1 MVNSDKSIF
10 EYKISPFIQ
19 AGVVLAGILVFI
31 LVTLVFGSLGLAET
45 DEGTPWLIACSMT
58 FFFAIGNSIL
68 SLAAD
73 DQNTYWWQSILS
85 YVLLAILGGTLAYL
99 FSGATVGEVDSYK
112 WLYVVFTFGHILFL
126 TIVRTMKRI
135 VNIAKKQDSRLR
147 GEED

>member
-10 EYKISPFIQ
+10 EYKISPFVQ
-19 AGVVLAGILVFI
+19 AGVVLGCILVFTI
-31 LVTLVFGSLGLAET
+31 ITSIFGSLGWAET
-45 DEGTPWLIACSMT
+45 NEGTPWLVACSLT
-58 FFFAIGNSIL
+58 FFFAIGNSVL

-85 YVLLAILGGTLAYL
+85 YVLLALLGGSIAYL
-99 FSGATVGEVDSYK
+99 FSGVTVGEVDSYK

-135 VNIAKKQDSRLR
+135 VNLAKKQDSRLR
-147 GEED
+147 GED

>member
-10 EYKISPFIQ
+10 EYEISPFLQ
-19 AGVVLAGILVFI
+19 AGVVLACILVFI
-31 LVTLVFGSLGLAET
+31 LATVAFGSLGIAEV
-45 DEGTPWLIACSMT
+45 DEGTPWLVACSMT
-58 FFFAIGNSIL
+58 FFFAIGNSVL

-85 YVLLAILGGTLAYL
+85 FVLLALLGGSMAYL
-99 FSGATVGEVDSYK
+99 FSGLTVGEVDSYK

-126 TIVRTMKRI
+126 AIVRSMKKI

-147 GEED
+147 GED

>member
-10 EYKISPFIQ
+10 EYKISPFLQ
-19 AGVVLAGILVFI
+19 AGAVLLCILIFI
-31 LVTLVFGSLGLAET
+31 LVTKIFGSLGLAET
-45 DEGTPWLIACSMT
+45 DEGTPWLVACSMT

-73 DQNTYWWQSILS
+73 DQNKYWFHSILS
-85 YVLLAILGGTLAYL
+85 FVLLAVLGGTMAYL

-126 TIVRTMKRI
+126 AIVRTMKRI
-135 VNIAKKQDSRLR
+135 VKIAKEQDSKLR
-147 GEED
+147 GED